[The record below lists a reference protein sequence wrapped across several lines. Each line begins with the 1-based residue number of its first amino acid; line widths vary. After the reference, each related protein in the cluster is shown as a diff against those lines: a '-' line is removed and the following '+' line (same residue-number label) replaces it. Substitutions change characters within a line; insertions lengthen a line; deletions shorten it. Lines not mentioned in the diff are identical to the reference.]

1 LIPSTPLRTGRIL
14 DGAVLAKRLK
24 AALRPRVARVTRRLG
39 RRPGLA
45 LVACKAKTSAEL
57 YFSREL
63 KACREAGIAARVER
77 ADPRR
82 GEAAL
87 TRRLAALS
95 RDRRIDGILLEF
107 PLPPGFDA
115 QRVLASLAPAKDIE
129 GLTPENQG
137 RLFGSKHLDE
147 LERSRAFVPCTA
159 LAILRLLKASGAKV
173 TGAHAV
179 VIGRSRVAG
188 RPAAH
193 LLSCLDATVTLAHSR
208 TRGLARYTATADILV
223 TAVGKPGL
231 VRGAMVKKGA
241 VVLDAGTTW
250 RGGKLLGDV
259 HFASASK
266 RAAAITPVPGGIG
279 PVTVAEL
286 LNAVVTAAERRKA

>member
-1 LIPSTPLRTGRIL
+1 MIL
-14 DGAVLAKRLK
+14 DGAAIAKRLK
-24 AALRPRVARVTRRLG
+24 AALVPRVLRVTRRLG
-39 RRPGLA
+39 RAPGLA
-45 LVACKAKTSAEL
+45 LVACRAETAAEF

-63 KACREAGIAARVER
+63 KACREAGIAAREER
-77 ADPRR
+77 VDPRR
-82 GEAAL
+82 GQAAL
-87 TRRLAALS
+87 ERRLAALS

-107 PLPPGFDA
+107 PLPPKFDA
-115 QRVLASLAPAKDIE
+115 QRVLAALAPAKDVE

-147 LERSRAFVPCTA
+147 LERSGAFVPCTA
-159 LAILRLLKASGAKV
+159 LALLRLLKASGAK
-173 TGAHAV
+173 TAGAHAV

-208 TRGLARYTATADILV
+208 SRNLAALTKTADILV
-223 TAVGKPGL
+223 SAAGRPGL
-231 VRGAMVKKGA
+231 IKGAMLKQGV

-250 RGGKLLGDV
+250 KGGKLLGDAD
-259 HFASASK
+259 FRSASK
-266 RAAAITPVPGGIG
+266 QAAAITPVPGGVG

-286 LNAVVTAAERRKA
+286 LNAVVTAAERRAKG